1 MLSSAIAVFIA
12 KGLPV
17 EKAVEKAKQFVDT
30 MLKTA
35 RPVGHN
41 RKTKYFQF

>member
-12 KGLPV
+12 RGFPV
-17 EKAVEKAKQFVDT
+17 EKAVEKAKQVVDT

-35 RPVGHN
+35 RPVGKSTIN
-41 RKTKYFQF
+41 YFQF